1 MTSVREAIQRLLEPT
16 KPLSAGIYQYQSPP
30 EHEEP
35 YRLHLRIEKNGQ
47 SILIVNASTVL
58 HLNQTATE
66 YAYHFVNQTPLDD
79 LVDQI
84 NKRYRV
90 QRNNII
96 NDYNEFKENIE
107 TLIETPDLDPETFLG
122 FERTKPYPKDITAP
136 YRLDCAIT
144 YRLPEGE
151 DPDYAPTKRV
161 DRELT
166 TEEWKSIFEKSW
178 QAGIPHLVFT
188 GGEPTLRDDLIELL
202 EYSERIGQV
211 TGLNTDGLRL
221 RNSSYFDD
229 LLQTGLDHLTIV
241 FDSDNKSIWDI
252 IPQCIIA
259 DIFFT
264 LHLTITLKNV
274 VDAPLIIGQLK
285 DTGLKNL
292 SLSASDHTLFSSL
305 RELSDLSAELGL
317 SLIWDLPVPYSAF
330 NPVAL
335 ELRDEATTHGN
346 DIAWLYIEPDG
357 DVLPA
362 QGVEGILGNVLADPW
377 EDIWSNAK
385 SSIQ

>member
-1 MTSVREAIQRLLEPT
+1 MTSVREAIRRLLEP
-16 KPLSAGIYQYQSPP
+16 KEPIPAGVYHYQSPP

-35 YRLHLRIEKNGQ
+35 YRLHLRIETKGQ
-47 SILIVNASTVL
+47 GILIVNASTVL

-66 YAYHFVNQTPLDD
+66 YAYHLVSQTPLDD
-79 LVDQI
+79 LVEQI

-90 QRNNII
+90 QRKNII
-96 NDYNEFKENIE
+96 NDFNQFKENIE

-122 FERTKPYPKDITAP
+122 FERTKPYPKDISAP

-144 YRLPEGE
+144 YRLPEGD

-166 TEEWKSIFEKSW
+166 TDEWKSIFEKSW
-178 QAGIPHLVFT
+178 QAGIPHLVIT
-188 GGEPTLRDDLIELL
+188 GGEPTLRNDLIELL
-202 EYSERIGQV
+202 EFSEHLGQV
-211 TGLNTDGLRL
+211 TGLNTDGLKL
-221 RNSSYFDD
+221 LDSSYFDE

-241 FDSDNKSIWDI
+241 FDSNNKSIWET
-252 IPQCIIA
+252 IPKCINA

-264 LHLTITLKNV
+264 IHLTITLKNV
-274 VDAPLIIGQLK
+274 VDAAEIIGQLK
-285 DTGLKNL
+285 DLGLKNL

-335 ELRDEATTHGN
+335 ELRDEAATQRN
-346 DIAWLYIEPDG
+346 DNAWLYIEPDG
-357 DVLPA
+357 DVLPT
-362 QGVEGILGNVLADPW
+362 QGVEVIFGNVLADPW
-377 EDIWSNAK
+377 EDIWSNVK
-385 SSIQ
+385 SSIE